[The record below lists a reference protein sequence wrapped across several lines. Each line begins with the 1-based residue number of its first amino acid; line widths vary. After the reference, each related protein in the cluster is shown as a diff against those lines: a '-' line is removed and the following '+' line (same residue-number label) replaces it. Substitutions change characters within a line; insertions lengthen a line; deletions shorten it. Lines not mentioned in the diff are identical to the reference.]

1 MRIVIIGYRST
12 IIISDHFTQFRCY
25 RKLIMFKGYVTANL
39 VNTTQNKLNS
49 KHEYFDTKH
58 AMALNDAY

>member
-1 MRIVIIGYRST
+1 
-12 IIISDHFTQFRCY
+12 
-25 RKLIMFKGYVTANL
+25 MFKGYVTANL

-58 AMALNDAY
+58 AMSLNDEYQRTTQKFGKFHTKQVELQKLKIKI